1 MRNMPQNTR
10 VCERQQQHSVPTKH
24 RNKQPWVPQP
34 FQQLSRLTIAGVVT
48 GAVHED
54 GTSNHTVPEWSGAVD
69 K

>member
-1 MRNMPQNTR
+1 M
-10 VCERQQQHSVPTKH
+10 VA
-24 RNKQPWVPQP
+24 QP
-34 FQQLSRLTIAGVVT
+34 FQQFSRLTIAGVVT

>member
-1 MRNMPQNTR
+1 MMPQNIR
-10 VCERQQQHSVPTKH
+10 ACELQQHSVPKNIETAM
-24 RNKQPWVPQP
+24 VPQP
-34 FQQLSRLTIAGVVT
+34 FQQFSRLTIAGVVT